1 MAQCMNLHERNTAA
15 DHTIHSF
22 NVCMLLY
29 LLQYLP
35 RYLLERFF
43 NFAAAFHSKIYLVLG
58 REDKPGRFGG
68 LVAYLTVGLQWQ

>member
-1 MAQCMNLHERNTAA
+1 MAQCMNLHRRNTAA

-35 RYLLERFF
+35 RYSRGFF
-43 NFAAAFHSKIYLVLG
+43 NFAAAFHSKIYLVLVS
-58 REDKPGRFGG
+58 EDKPGRFGG
-68 LVAYLTVGLQWQ
+68 LVAYLTAELQWQ